1 MTEEDKE
8 VQEFLNMF
16 PNIPNPDN
24 YPKCFAFYVKLYKYY
39 KSKKTT
45 SDIKNF
51 QIHLVEDFLYNQ

>member
-51 QIHLVEDFLYNQ
+51 